1 MYVDNYLE
9 IPLDLSKCIFMF
21 TSNDTNDISNILL
34 NRLKKIYLNDYDEQE
49 KIRIIKDFSI
59 NKIKKRIHGA
69 DDIIIPEDVIKHFVR

>member
-34 NRLKKIYLNDYDEQE
+34 NRLKKIYLNDYDE
-49 KIRIIKDFSI
+49 
-59 NKIKKRIHGA
+59 
-69 DDIIIPEDVIKHFVR
+69 